1 MQRRNGLLI
10 SLSVL
15 LAVAALYNAGTF
27 FISARL
33 PMNIELL
40 DGHTAEISPLPG
52 IPLPA
57 PLQDGDRI
65 EFAALDA
72 SARAAMDINFNGRT
86 FPFGHTYVF
95 AVRHNGELL
104 QVPVTT
110 IRTPPSTQW
119 RWLEGLS
126 VFASLMLGAMSLL
139 LLWYGRDRAAH
150 GMALWSMGYVVGIAC
165 NAMPFDGTTGV
176 TFLLASYV
184 CFLLARIGFYVMADS
199 LVGTMFSARGRML
212 YRAVFILLIVLG
224 AAQVFSGTI
233 ALFLTGWAEFQ
244 LPKYT
249 IFFSWVYIVPIVML
263 VIGAR
268 SAEARQ
274 RMRLRWVMWSAVSIM
289 IAVTLNNAFPISV
302 LVATIFGYAAF
313 TLGVIGF
320 IYSLLRHRVV
330 ALSVVVDRALVYAG
344 VTTLVVGIL
353 AAVNSLALR
362 ATLGEG
368 AGLLLQVVV
377 PLALGIVLGK
387 LRSYMDR
394 LVERVLFRSKYLA
407 DKALRTFARRCGHME
422 NIPRLL
428 ESAVKE
434 IQKNTSSP
442 SVAMY
447 AATDTGYTL
456 VSQSQAVK
464 YPERLEADDPA
475 MVAIRAEHQ
484 AVDLEDLDSGLGTD
498 SCVFPMMVLGVL
510 RGVLVCA
517 NRPGERYATDEKNL
531 LTRVARDVGAAWRIL
546 RAKENEEFVRNVARG
561 QFDIETAKARAKA
574 LELAW
579 AGV

>member
-1 MQRRNGLLI
+1 MQRRYGLLI

-15 LAVAALYNAGTF
+15 LVVAALYNAGTF

-33 PMNIELL
+33 PLNIELL
-40 DGHTAEISPLPG
+40 DGHTAEISPLLG

-65 EFAALDA
+65 ELDALDA
-72 SARAAMDINFNGRT
+72 PARAAMDINFNGRT
-86 FPFGHTYVF
+86 FPLGHTYVF
-95 AVRHNGELL
+95 AVRHDGELL
-104 QVPVTT
+104 RVPVTT
-110 IRTPPSTQW
+110 IRTPASTQW
-119 RWLEGLS
+119 RWVEGLS
-126 VFASLMLGAMSLL
+126 VFASLMLGVMSLL

-184 CFLLARIGFYVMADS
+184 CFLMARIGFYVMADS
-199 LVGTMFSARGRML
+199 LVGTMFSTRGRML
-212 YRAVFILLIVLG
+212 FRAVFILLIVLG
-224 AAQVFSGTI
+224 AAQVFSGSI
-233 ALFLTGWAEFQ
+233 ALALTGWAEFQ

-268 SAEARQ
+268 YADTRQ
-274 RMRLRWVMWSAVSIM
+274 RMRLRWVMWSAVAIL
-289 IAVTLNNAFPISV
+289 IAVTLNNIFPIII
-302 LVATIFGYAAF
+302 LAATIAGYTSF
-313 TLGVIGF
+313 TLGVFGF
-320 IYSLLRHRVV
+320 MYSLLRHRVV

-344 VTTLVVGIL
+344 VTALVVGIL

-368 AGLLLQVVV
+368 TGLLLQVVV

-387 LRSYMDR
+387 LRNYMDR

-407 DKALRTFARRCGHME
+407 DKALRTFARRSGHIE

-428 ESAVKE
+428 ETAVKE
-434 IQKNTSSP
+434 IQKHTGSP
-442 SVAMY
+442 RVALY
-447 AATDTGYTL
+447 AATDAGYRR
-456 VSQSQAVK
+456 VSQSPHADF
-464 YPERLEADDPA
+464 PDHLESDDPT
-475 MVAIRAEHQ
+475 MVATRAEHQ
-484 AVDLEDLDSGLGTD
+484 AVDLEDLDSGLGKD
-498 SCVFPMMVLGVL
+498 GCVFPMMVLGVL
-510 RGVLVCA
+510 RGVLVCT
-517 NRPGERYATDEKNL
+517 NRPGERYASDEKKL
-531 LTRVARDVGAAWRIL
+531 LTHVARDVGAAWRIL
-546 RAKENEEFVRNVARG
+546 RAKENEEFVRSIARG
-561 QFDIETAKARAKA
+561 QLDIEAAKERAQA

-579 AGV
+579 AGA